1 MLEQWHSTQFME
13 VESPASDVDL
23 PAVQNSA
30 SLHVQIFVR
39 DLSDTT
45 RVIHV
50 GLDSHISDVKR
61 VICAKA
67 QTSADAYYLTY
78 IGKRLEDGRSL
89 LDYGVLNGSTLLMNG
104 RCLGAGV

>member
-1 MLEQWHSTQFME
+1 MDALCRQPAFDDRWLRDPRDFEDAPKRRRLEAVGSVGWHWEVAQMLEQWHSTQFME

-45 RVIHV
+45 RIIHM

-61 VICAKA
+61 VICAK
-67 QTSADAYYLTY
+67 T
-78 IGKRLEDGRSL
+78 
-89 LDYGVLNGSTLLMNG
+89 
-104 RCLGAGV
+104 